1 MVTQQQL
8 KGSWREIVGGIKR
21 RWGNLTDDELTSA
34 EGSVEQLVGLIQ
46 RKTGEAREKIE
57 QYIDQLAGDGTAEGF
72 RETAKQYVDT
82 AKQYA
87 DQARESLQSG
97 YVEAERMLKRHP
109 MESVAIA
116 FGAGLIGGL
125 VVGLMIR
132 SR

>member
-46 RKTGEAREKIE
+46 RKTGEARQNIE
-57 QYIDQLAGDGTAEGF
+57 QYIDQLAGSGTAENL
-72 RETAKQYVDT
+72 RET

-87 DQARESLQSG
+87 DQARESLQAG

-125 VVGLMIR
+125 IVGLMIR

>member
-57 QYIDQLAGDGTAEGF
+57 QYIDQLAGDGTMETV
-72 RETAKQYVDT
+72 RDTAKQYVDT

-87 DQARESLQSG
+87 DQARESIQTG
-97 YVEAERMLKRHP
+97 YVEAERMVQRHP
-109 MESVAIA
+109 LESVAVA
-116 FGAGLIGGL
+116 FGAGLIGG
-125 VVGLMIR
+125 VIVGLMIR

>member
-8 KGSWREIVGGIKR
+8 KGSWREIVGGIKK

-57 QYIDQLAGDGTAEGF
+57 QYIDQLAGDGTVETM

-87 DQARESLQSG
+87 DQAREQIQTG
-97 YVEAERMLKRHP
+97 YVEAERMVQRHP
-109 MESVAIA
+109 LESVAVA
-116 FGAGLIGGL
+116 FGAGLIGG
-125 VVGLMIR
+125 VIVGLMIR